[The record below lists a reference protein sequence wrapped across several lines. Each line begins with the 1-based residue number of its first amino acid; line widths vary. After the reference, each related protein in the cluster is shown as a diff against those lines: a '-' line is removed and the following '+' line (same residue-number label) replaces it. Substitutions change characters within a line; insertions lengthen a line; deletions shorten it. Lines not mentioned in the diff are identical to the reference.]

1 MLDAHGNYRP
11 PPALWFPWAMPAIR
25 VLVSDPQVLVADALA
40 GVLERYDDLEVVSAR
55 PESGTAAV
63 QAAVAYEPEVILT
76 EFWVRDM
83 SGPAA
88 VELLLGKLPT
98 ANILV
103 LSWFHGPDQIQQ
115 ALEAGAVGFLPKSLR
130 VPQVHEAILRADA
143 GENPVFAEELS
154 ELVDLLQRRGQYVS
168 DMGERLRSLSGR
180 ELEVLQLLAA
190 GLPNDDIAKRLHLA
204 PGTVRTHIHQILSKT
219 GARSQVEAVAIAR
232 DHELVP

>member
-1 MLDAHGNYRP
+1 MLDAYDNYRW
-11 PPALWFPWAMPAIR
+11 AREMWCPWGMTPIR

-40 GVLERYDDLEVVSAR
+40 GALERYDDLEVVSAR
-55 PESGTAAV
+55 PESGSDAV
-63 QAAVAYEPEVILT
+63 QAAVVYEPQVILT

-88 VELLLGKLPT
+88 IELLLGKVPD
-98 ANILV
+98 ARVLV
-103 LSWFHGPDQIQQ
+103 ISWFHGPDQIHQ
-115 ALEAGAVGFLPKSLR
+115 ALDAGAVAFLPKSLR
-130 VPQVHEAILRADA
+130 VPQVHEAILRAHA

-154 ELVDLLQRRGQYVS
+154 RLVDLLERRSRYVT

-180 ELEVLQLLAA
+180 ELEVLQLIAV
-190 GLPNDDIAKRLHLA
+190 GLPNNDIAKRLNLA

-232 DHELVP
+232 DHEIVP